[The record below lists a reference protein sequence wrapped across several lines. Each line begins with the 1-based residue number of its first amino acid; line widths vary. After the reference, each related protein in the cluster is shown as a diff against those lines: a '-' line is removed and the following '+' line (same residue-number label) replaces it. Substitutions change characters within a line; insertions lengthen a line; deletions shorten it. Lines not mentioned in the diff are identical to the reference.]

1 MRLFAP
7 FGFYGFGNIGDEAT
21 MAGFDALVRRWDSST
36 HVSLASMNPRHTSR
50 ISPGFRHFRTSGFDL
65 RRGFAEKRADAVVF
79 AGGTPVMD
87 CLGDWPLSQ
96 VTPLVENARTRGR
109 PIAFIGVGTET
120 LSREQSRAAI
130 RQRVAPQV
138 RHWTVRSANDR
149 SRLLEYGV
157 DASAIT
163 IAADMAWLLEPVAA
177 SEGRAILR
185 EAGIEPSGKLIGM
198 NAMAESAALAKEPA
212 LFTKLAEC
220 LDALIEKHDADVLF
234 LANEIRPDDSFDQAA
249 HRQIRLRM
257 RRTSRTHAVPARY
270 WTPAQ
275 MMSLIACCSFT
286 ISMRYHFCLFSAVQ
300 GIPFVALERSDK
312 VADLCTDLDWPA
324 RVALA
329 GMDGS
334 AVIEHCTQ
342 IEQNR
347 DRLLAELAQAR
358 AAMGKRA
365 GANTAALDA
374 LLPETLPH
382 PTLQEVSV

>member
-21 MAGFDALVRRWDSST
+21 MAGFAALIRRWDAST

-50 ISPGFRHFRTSGFDL
+50 ISPGLSHVRTSGFDL
-65 RRGFAEKRADAVVF
+65 RRGLAEKRADAVVF

-96 VTPLVENARTRGR
+96 VIPLVENARTRGR
-109 PIAFIGVGTET
+109 PIAFVGVGTET

-130 RQRVAPQV
+130 RQRVAPHV
-138 RHWTVRSANDR
+138 RHWTVRSTNDR
-149 SRLLEYGV
+149 LRLLEYGV

-163 IAADMAWLLEPVAA
+163 IAGDMAWLLEPVAA
-177 SEGRAILR
+177 AEGQAILR
-185 EAGIEPSGKLIGM
+185 EAGINPSRKLIGV
-198 NAMAESAALAKEPA
+198 NAMAETAALAKEPA
-212 LFTKLAEC
+212 LFEKLALC
-220 LDALIEKHDADVLF
+220 LDALIQKHDAEVLF

-257 RRTSRTHAVPARY
+257 RRTSRTFACPARY
-270 WTPAQ
+270 WTPTQ
-275 MMSLIACCSFT
+275 MMSLIACCSLT
-286 ISMRYHFCLFSAVQ
+286 ITMRYHFCLFSALQ

-312 VADLCTDLDWPA
+312 VADLCRDLNWPV

-329 GMDGS
+329 GMDNS
-334 AVIEHCTQ
+334 AVIEHCTRL
-342 IEQNR
+342 EHNR
-347 DRLLAELAQAR
+347 ERLLAELAQAR
-358 AAMGKRA
+358 AAMAKRA

-382 PTLQEVSV
+382 PTLQEVSA